1 MIELINSTE
10 FWSGLIGAVI
20 GGLFTLWGT
29 LIEGNRERK
38 TKEDDLLTKKINILK
53 GVKTEIEL
61 ITALYNQ
68 RMNSHI
74 NNYKDGQILDV
85 YFLITQNN
93 FVFYESNAEFIS
105 ELDENV
111 LKDVVRFYI
120 TAKSLIDTFNTNNT
134 NINKISEIAIKIAE
148 EPMNESYR
156 GLLAAYTN
164 IASQYAPMIIEIN
177 NETLRCQQQVI
188 LSINREIEK
197 LEK

>member
-148 EPMNESYR
+148 EPMNESY
-156 GLLAAYTN
+156 
-164 IASQYAPMIIEIN
+164 
-177 NETLRCQQQVI
+177 
-188 LSINREIEK
+188 
-197 LEK
+197 

>member
-1 MIELINSTE
+1 
-10 FWSGLIGAVI
+10 
-20 GGLFTLWGT
+20 
-29 LIEGNRERK
+29 
-38 TKEDDLLTKKINILK
+38 
-53 GVKTEIEL
+53 
-61 ITALYNQ
+61 
-68 RMNSHI
+68 MNSHI

-188 LSINREIEK
+188 LSINRK
-197 LEK
+197 SRS